1 MPIRMSI
8 TSNSF
13 LRIMTKLKQMFS
25 KFMNSD
31 AEQQEFTKRE
41 LRDFEVEEV
50 KFHLK
55 SNDNEEVETPTLTRD
70 LSLSE
75 VDVVF
80 GIEDNEYTG
89 RNNFN
94 NEEYETDGE
103 MSDNEGAYS
112 ILKNMSILEF
122 FFECVSKLDFVY
134 RFIIVAITL
143 FVSLYVI
150 DEGVVILILIVNKI
164 LELFN
169 DSFHLPLSVSGLKQ
183 LAGFGGLTKGIKKYT
198 ECGKCHTIYDNNESV
213 SLCCT
218 SPKFDGSS
226 LCFTTLFKAGSKSR
240 IPKKTYIHT
249 AKTDQFR
256 ICKVYLSSDSQN
268 R

>member
-13 LRIMTKLKQMFS
+13 LRIMTK
-25 KFMNSD
+25 
-31 AEQQEFTKRE
+31 
-41 LRDFEVEEV
+41 
-50 KFHLK
+50 K

-89 RNNFN
+89 RNDFN

-112 ILKNMSILEF
+112 ILKNMSIL
-122 FFECVSKLDFVY
+122 ECVSKLDFVY

-150 DEGVVILILIVNKI
+150 DEGVCFWTKATGWIWWFNKR
-164 LELFN
+164 N
-169 DSFHLPLSVSGLKQ
+169 
-183 LAGFGGLTKGIKKYT
+183 
-198 ECGKCHTIYDNNESV
+198 
-213 SLCCT
+213 
-218 SPKFDGSS
+218 
-226 LCFTTLFKAGSKSR
+226 
-240 IPKKTYIHT
+240 
-249 AKTDQFR
+249 
-256 ICKVYLSSDSQN
+256 
-268 R
+268 